1 MAVSVM
7 IFVLLSLVLVSVG
20 YPTAEAEGKESWSYV
35 NVRKDAHMFWWL
47 LYAHKPGDGYKSA
60 PLIIWLQGGPGASST
75 GYGNFAEIGP
85 LDVFQRPRNHSWV
98 HFANLLFVDN
108 PVGAGYSYVTDDGAY
123 ARNESQIADDLVAL
137 LSVFLTKLPEFQV
150 VPLYI
155 FGESYGGKMAA
166 IFALALNKAV
176 SSGRIHC
183 QLRGVVLGDGWL
195 SPIDSTATWGPYLY
209 TMSMLDKGD
218 LLSLHQVVLSIRNAL
233 DHRKLVKATQ
243 LWTTAEDLVETLT
256 NGVDWYNI
264 LAQQSKQFGH
274 GTVSFP
280 KGHVLH
286 RAFERHVAPLYADSL
301 SALMNGPIRDKLS
314 VIPANVS
321 WGGQSTG
328 VFEHL
333 QEDFLLPAVATVDR
347 LLNETDIRVVV
358 YGGQLDL
365 IVDALGTLQW
375 LDRLSW
381 PGMTGFRE
389 AQKRVLL
396 VDGAT
401 AAFYKSYKNLALFW
415 MLKAGHMVPADAPQA
430 AEQMA
435 RNVLAGKL

>member
-1 MAVSVM
+1 TFAT
-7 IFVLLSLVLVSVG
+7 FLLASLPVQSDHHLHAA
-20 YPTAEAEGKESWSYV
+20 TAEAEGKESWSYV

-75 GYGNFAEIGP
+75 GFGNFAEIGP

-98 HFANLLFVDN
+98 NFANLLFVDN
-108 PVGAGYSYVTDDGAY
+108 PVGSGYSYVTNDSAY

-137 LSVFLTKLPEFQV
+137 LSVFLTKLPEFQA

-166 IFALALNKAV
+166 TFAFALHKAV
-176 SSGRIHC
+176 SSGRINC
-183 QLRGVVLGDGWL
+183 QLKGVALGDGWL
-195 SPIDSTATWGPYLY
+195 SPLDSTATWGQYLY
-209 TMSMLDKGD
+209 TMSMLDKAD
-218 LLSLHQVVLSIRNAL
+218 LLSLNQVVGSIGDAL
-233 DHRKLVKATQ
+233 AHGKFTKATQ

-264 LAQQSKQFGH
+264 LAQQSPLYGR
-274 GTVSFP
+274 GTVSLP
-280 KGHVLH
+280 KKHPLH
-286 RAFERHVAPLYADSL
+286 RAFQRHVAPLYADSL
-301 SALMNGPIRDKLS
+301 TTLMNGPIRDKLS
-314 VIPANVS
+314 VIPANVT

-333 QEDFLLPAVATVDR
+333 QEEFMLPAINTVDR

-401 AAFYKSYKNLALFW
+401 AAFHKAYKNLAFFW
-415 MLKAGHMVPADAPQA
+415 MLKAGHMV
-430 AEQMA
+430 
-435 RNVLAGKL
+435 RTL